1 MSKPREKTEMY
12 LNAAPVVANPDS
24 ISLEKWLLAALALA
38 VAGVFL
44 VGGWIQQQ
52 VHLNH
57 DVGWIVHSAG
67 WLLEGRRFGSDIL
80 DPNPPLIWFVSL
92 PAAALA
98 RMGWLAEPEA
108 IRLYL
113 WLLCLGSLALCHHVL
128 APLRRAGKQLEA
140 AAIVFGIAFACAVL
154 SGRSFG
160 QREFLA
166 FVLGM
171 PYCLLI
177 AGRIEYGTRYS
188 RVVSIA
194 CGLIGGVAFGLKP
207 WLVAVPV
214 LLEIVYWTD
223 SRQWRQVFRGETL
236 ALAGF
241 LVAYVLAALAFTPD
255 YFTVALPLVR
265 AVYWVYGRSDALKMW
280 EPLRDALAPLAACMF
295 MLVMG
300 RSFFAYPRVLLAAV
314 VGYSLNYWM
323 QHKGF
328 EYHLYPVMAT
338 SIVLLIYAFVP
349 ACRGIMAAKWLRGW
363 IRFAVVGTVLLILFL
378 LMSEPTQEVRYWLA
392 RDNIATGT
400 LGQLRQALIVRVREL
415 TRDGRKRIYAF
426 STHPYPGFPT
436 MSYVHAEWS
445 GAQLAQFAF
454 SAYMKKD
461 RIEDP
466 MALERID
473 WGVSRQRQLVI
484 TEFLAHDPEIVLVN
498 TRAPKPV
505 PGGPAFDFVAFLG
518 TDQRFAE
525 RWRSYH
531 EVKRSG
537 AIRVFVRN
545 K

>member
-1 MSKPREKTEMY
+1 MNEQQETTGLRRNAASVVAY
-12 LNAAPVVANPDS
+12 LNS
-24 ISLEKWLLAALALA
+24 ISLENLLIVAFALA

-67 WLLEGRRFGSDIL
+67 WMLEGRRFGSDIV
-80 DPNPPLIWFVSL
+80 DPNPPLIWFLSL

-98 RMGWLAEPEA
+98 KAGWFSEPEA
-108 IRLYL
+108 IRLYV
-113 WLLCLGSLALCHHVL
+113 WLLCLGSLTLCSYVL
-128 APLRRAGKQLEA
+128 TPLRRKGKQWEA

-166 FVLGM
+166 FILGM

-177 AGRIEYGTRYS
+177 AGRIEYRTAYPHAL
-188 RVVSIA
+188 SIA

-214 LLEIVYWTD
+214 LLEIVYWTHNRS
-223 SRQWRQVFRGETL
+223 SREVFRGETL

-241 LVAYVLAALAFTPD
+241 LVTYVVAAVVLTPD

-265 AVYWVYGRSDALKMW
+265 AVYWIYGRSGALEMW
-280 EPLRDALAPLAACMF
+280 EPLRDAIAPLAACMS
-295 MLVMG
+295 MLVIG
-300 RSFFAYPRVLLAAV
+300 RSFSAYPRVLLAAV

-338 SIVLLIYAFVP
+338 SILLLIYAFAP
-349 ACRGIMAAKWLRGW
+349 ACRGILAAKWLHGW
-363 IRFAVVGTVLLILFL
+363 IRLAAVGTVLLILCL
-378 LMSEPTQEVRYWLA
+378 QMSGPTRQVRYWLA
-392 RDNIATGT
+392 TDSIATGM
-400 LGQLRQALIVRVREL
+400 LGQFRQALIVRVREM
-415 TRDGRKRIYAF
+415 TRHGPKRIYAF

-445 GAQLAQFAF
+445 SAQLAQFAI
-454 SAYMKKD
+454 SAYIKKD

-466 MALERID
+466 VALERID
-473 WGVSRQRQLVI
+473 WGVARQRQLVI
-484 TEFLAHDPEIVLVN
+484 AEFLAHDPDIVLVN
-498 TRAPKPV
+498 TRTPRPIR
-505 PGGPAFDFVAFLG
+505 GGQAFDFVAFFC
-518 TDQRFAE
+518 TDQLFAE
-525 RWRSYH
+525 RWRNYH

-537 AIRVFVRN
+537 EIRIFVRD